1 MTDPQST
8 ASRILSPKSC
18 ALVVIDPQTKLM
30 PAIFEADRVIK
41 NTVLLIR
48 LSQILSIPAV
58 ITTQYSQGLG
68 PLVAEVACAAPGAT
82 PFDKT
87 SFGCF
92 GDENFVAHLKKVAPG
107 RDTLLIAGV
116 ESHVCVTQTALG
128 ALNAGYEV
136 HVARDATSSRT
147 RENMGCRPPPHGPRR
162 GRPQLHGND
171 DLRTAG
177 QERHPGVQGHPSS
190 AEVIASV
197 PLCRQSPRQRQH
209 CRGYHFRGRFLA
221 EFTPSG
227 KADSSLRSE

>member
-1 MTDPQST
+1 MVDSQSA

-41 NTVLLIR
+41 NIVLLIR
-48 LSQILSIPAV
+48 LSEILSIPAV

-92 GDENFVAHLKKVAPG
+92 GDENFVAHLKQVAPG
-107 RDTLLIAGV
+107 RDTLLLAGV

-136 HVARDATSSRT
+136 HVARDATSSRM
-147 RENMGCRPPPHGPRR
+147 RENWEAGLHRMDRAGAVLSSTEMMIYELLGTSGTPEFKAILPR
-162 GRPQLHGND
+162 
-171 DLRTAG
+171 LR
-177 QERHPGVQGHPSS
+177 
-190 AEVIASV
+190 
-197 PLCRQSPRQRQH
+197 
-209 CRGYHFRGRFLA
+209 
-221 EFTPSG
+221 
-227 KADSSLRSE
+227 

>member
-1 MTDPQST
+1 MVDSQSA

-48 LSQILSIPAV
+48 LSEILSIPAV

-92 GDENFVAHLKKVAPG
+92 GDENFVAHLKQVAPG
-107 RDTLLIAGV
+107 RDTLLLAGV

-136 HVARDATSSRT
+136 HVARDATSSRM
-147 RENMGCRPPPHGPRR
+147 RENWEAGLHRMDRAGAVLSSTEMMIYELLGTSGTPEFKAILPR
-162 GRPQLHGND
+162 
-171 DLRTAG
+171 LR
-177 QERHPGVQGHPSS
+177 
-190 AEVIASV
+190 
-197 PLCRQSPRQRQH
+197 
-209 CRGYHFRGRFLA
+209 
-221 EFTPSG
+221 
-227 KADSSLRSE
+227 